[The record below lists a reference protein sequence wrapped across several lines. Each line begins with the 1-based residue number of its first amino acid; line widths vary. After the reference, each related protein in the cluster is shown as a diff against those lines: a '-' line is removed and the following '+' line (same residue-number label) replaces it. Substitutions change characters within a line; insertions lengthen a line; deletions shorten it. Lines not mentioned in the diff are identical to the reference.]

1 MICRPHLLLSILVAL
16 GVVAGLAVRA
26 DVAAANGCPLRLA
39 QGTEGTEASP
49 ILVSDRAAL
58 AVLAT
63 DPLCYESAYVFRQT
77 ANIDLSAS
85 PWTPIGGSN
94 AFNGVYDGGG
104 HSITGMTVQHAAAGH
119 GLFGAL
125 YGGTVRDL
133 VISGA
138 RVTATEISSWSGA
151 LAGRA
156 VDSQI
161 LRVRVLNSTIAG
173 TNATGGLVG
182 LACSS
187 QISDSRSEAVVSGLV
202 SVGGLIGSAAS
213 RCITSVGDVSV
224 LIRELSATVTDSAA
238 TGAVSG
244 DTQVGGLIGEVD
256 GATVSRSFATGA
268 VSASDGS
275 AGGLVGS
282 FFSGYG
288 PLSSES
294 QTSLL
299 VDVYASGAV
308 AGAGAAGG
316 LIGGMAT
323 GAAVIRAYAVG
334 RVTGSQTGGLVGTQL
349 LGCASVGISA
359 CSTAISTAAAPTSF
373 WNTTTTG
380 QTASSGDVATGQTTA
395 QLQTLGTYSTAGW
408 TITRG
413 WSAPTAAT
421 WGICPSANGGYPFLL
436 AQYTA
441 ATQPCAGLPSAPR
454 DLKIIVGDS
463 RVTVTWQA
471 PASDGGSPVTGFTA
485 TASMQ
490 KDSPKAAPSCT
501 AAAGAT
507 SCTITGLRNGRA
519 YRFSATAAN
528 LEGTGVSASVVATP
542 RIGLAVISTRR
553 SGLTIVT
560 RVRVGSAG
568 RLAQVGTAT
577 GMAGAVCR
585 ASAQPKRA
593 SILVLRCSLSARAEQ
608 ALAARPLAV
617 AAALRFR
624 PTSGPVRTAVRSVRF
639 GQTGAAGPVTG

>member
-1 MICRPHLLLSILVAL
+1 MIRRPHLLLALLVAL

-77 ANIDLSAS
+77 ADIDLSAS
-85 PWTPIGGSN
+85 PWTPIASGG

-104 HSITGMTVQHAAAGH
+104 HSITGMTVQPAAARL
-119 GLFGAL
+119 GLFGAI

-138 RVTATEISSWSGA
+138 RVTATDGAFTSGV
-151 LAGRA
+151 LAASVFGG
-156 VDSQI
+156 QI
-161 LRVRVLNSTIAG
+161 QRVHVLNSTIAG
-173 TNATGGLVG
+173 ANTTGGLVG

-187 QISDSRSEAVVSGLV
+187 PISDSRSGATVSGLV
-202 SVGGLIGSAAS
+202 NVGGLIGSAAS
-213 RCITSVGDVSV
+213 RCLASVGDVSV
-224 LIRELSATVTDSAA
+224 LIPELPTTVTDSAA

-256 GATVSRSFATGA
+256 ATTVSRSFATGA

-275 AGGLVGS
+275 AGGLVGR
-282 FFSGYG
+282 FLSGYG
-288 PLSSES
+288 PLISEP

-308 AGAGAAGG
+308 AGAGGAGG
-316 LIGGMAT
+316 LIGVMAT
-323 GAAVIRAYAVG
+323 GATVTRAYAVG
-334 RVTGSQTGGLVGTQL
+334 RVTGNQTGGLVGTQL
-349 LGCASVGISA
+349 LGCASVGVSL

-380 QTASSGDVATGQTTA
+380 QAASYGDVATGQTTA
-395 QLQTLGTYSTAGW
+395 QLQTLGTYSAAGW

-436 AQYTA
+436 AQFA
-441 ATQPCAGLPSAPR
+441 ATTQPCAGMPGAPR
-454 DLKIIVGDS
+454 SVKMIVGDGQ
-463 RVTVTWQA
+463 VTIDWQA
-471 PASDGGSPVTGFTA
+471 PAADGGSPVTGYVA
-485 TASMQ
+485 TAIMQ
-490 KDSPKAAPSCT
+490 KASAKAAPSCT

-507 SCTITGLRNGRA
+507 TCTIKGLRNGRA
-519 YRFSATAAN
+519 YRVSLTADN
-528 LEGTGVSASVVATP
+528 IEGTGTATTRVVTAKP
-542 RIGLAVISTRR
+542 SLVVLSTRR
-553 SGLTIVT
+553 SGRSIVT
-560 RVRVGSAG
+560 RVRVRSAG
-568 RLAQVGTAT
+568 RLTELGAAAGV
-577 GMAGAVCR
+577 AGAACR
-585 ASAQPKRA
+585 ASARPQQA
-593 SILVLRCSLSARAEQ
+593 GVLVLRCPLGTRAVQ
-608 ALAARPLAV
+608 ALAAGPLTVV
-617 AAALRFR
+617 ATLRFR
-624 PTSGPVRTAVRSVRF
+624 PTSGPVRTAVRTVRF
-639 GQTGAAGPVTG
+639 AQTDAAGSVTG